1 MTDSLRCTAT
11 NYCAVVAPSVDTEIL
26 WLGTPDTSLTARC
39 PVCATSSCA
48 RCAVRQRVDVAAQGR
63 TFSAH
68 RLVCPRCN
76 EPFGAA
82 ASQHQLVSGSPALRV
97 RVEREGDRY
106 RLRPADEASVLE
118 ALASHEEKGFFAVM
132 AMVTAGSPEAELLT
146 LDVATTESPDDILA
160 WYQKAMQALAAQHT
174 ILTQH
179 ALHHVIRI
187 GRPGVARAADR
198 WRRELG
204 AEGWPAIERDLEY
217 IFEAAQR

>member
-1 MTDSLRCTAT
+1 MPATLQCTAT
-11 NYCAVVAPSVDTEIL
+11 NYCAAVAPAAETGVL
-26 WLGTPDTSLTARC
+26 WLGTPDTALTVRC

-48 RCAVRQRVDVAAQGR
+48 RCATRQRVDVAAQTR

-82 ASQHQLVSGSPALRV
+82 GRPHLLVSGSPAVRV

-106 RLRPADEASVLE
+106 LLRRADEATVLT
-118 ALASHEEKGFFAVM
+118 ALASHEQKGFFAVV
-132 AMVTAGSPEAELLT
+132 AMVNAGSPEAELLT

-160 WYQKAMQALAAQHT
+160 WYQKAMQAMAAQHT

-179 ALHHVIRI
+179 ALHNIIRI
-187 GRPGVARAADR
+187 GRPGMSRSAEQ

-204 AEGWPAIERDLEY
+204 AEGWPEIERDLEY